1 MNLSAL
7 RRVLV
12 VRADNIGDV
21 VMLTPALRALRDA
34 LPRAGLDLLASPAGA
49 GVRPLIPELDDV
61 LPVSPTWQ
69 QLGGDLPAADA
80 SERERGLLELIRSRR
95 YDAMLVFTSF
105 SQSPW
110 PVAHLGLLAGIGVR
124 VVHSREFA
132 GAVATHWVTP
142 PPDTTHQVDRCLH
155 LLAAIGVPDRGRA
168 LRLRV
173 PGGAERLAEHLLAQ
187 VPGAIPGAPFALLV
201 PGASCSA
208 RRYPADRFGA
218 AAARITG
225 AGLPVRVAGTT
236 REAALVAEV
245 VRTAGHPDV
254 RALAPTTVPG
264 FAALLRRA
272 AVAVTNNS
280 AGMHIADAV
289 GTPVVVAYAGTE
301 RHGDMCPRTVPAALL
316 AEPVRCSPCRQLTC
330 PYGHECL
337 DLPPERLATAALRL
351 AAPHDTTPTGSAPE
365 EDRWLPSSASSTRT
379 PTTIPPHR

>member
-1 MNLSAL
+1 MLL
-7 RRVLV
+7 

-21 VMLTPALRALRDA
+21 VMLTPALSALRAA
-34 LPRAGLDLLASPAGA
+34 LPRARLDLLASPAGA
-49 GVRPLIPELDDV
+49 VVRALIPELDGV
-61 LPVSPTWQ
+61 LAVSPSWQ
-69 QLGGDLPAADA
+69 QLSGDVPGTHAAR
-80 SERERGLLELIRSRR
+80 REWALLELIRSRR

-173 PGGAERLAEHLLAQ
+173 PDSADRLAEALLAR
-187 VPGAIPGAPFALLV
+187 VPCVRFALLV
-201 PGASCSA
+201 PGASCPA
-208 RRYPADRFGA
+208 RRYPAGRFA
-218 AAARITG
+218 AAAAQIAG
-225 AGLPVRVAGTT
+225 AGLPVRVVGPAG
-236 REAALVAEV
+236 EAALVGDV

-254 RALAPTTVPG
+254 QALAPPTVPG

-289 GTPVVVAYAGTE
+289 GTPVAVAYAGTE
-301 RHGDMCPRTVPAALL
+301 RHGDMRPRTVPGELL
-316 AEPVRCSPCRQLTC
+316 AEPVSCSPCRQLTC
-330 PYGHECL
+330 PYDHECL
-337 DLPPERLATAALRL
+337 DVPPERLAAAALRL
-351 AAPHDTTPTGSAPE
+351 AAPHTPE
-365 EDRWLPSSASSTRT
+365 EDRWLPNSASSTRAR
-379 PTTIPPHR
+379 TTAPLRL